1 MDLIDRLLDFDHW
14 AMLELLAASG
24 RLSDAQLDQEFDIG
38 HRTVQATFEHII
50 WNIPFWTG
58 LMTGNP
64 VPEEPEERGLSI
76 AELTAL
82 YEETFATFAALARQ
96 LRDEDRLDETYIDH
110 WNVKKSMSGTIL
122 VVILH
127 AAEHRTEV
135 IHMLTRLGVENVPE
149 VDLGARDYEL
159 LNT

>member
-14 AMLELLAASG
+14 AMHELLTVSK

-38 HRTVQATFEHII
+38 HRTVRATFEHMI
-50 WNIPFWTG
+50 WNIPFWTK
-58 LMTGNP
+58 LMIGERL
-64 VPEEPEERGLSI
+64 PEEPEERGLSI
-76 AELTAL
+76 AELAAF

-96 LRDEDRLDETYIDH
+96 LRDEGRLEETYIDH
-110 WNVKKSMSGTIL
+110 WDVKKSMSGTVL
-122 VVILH
+122 QVILH

-135 IHMLTRLGVENVPE
+135 IHMLTRLGVPNPPE